1 MTEAEVQTI
10 KDRIDKEEN
19 WLISVSMKEGI
30 SLDDISIAMDGIKHT
45 LDLELIDSKLQ
56 EIKGE

>member
-10 KDRIDKEEN
+10 KDRIDKEET
-19 WLISVSMKEGI
+19 WLISVSMKNGI